1 MATSSF
7 DKQFIIDDL
16 QVAKDFLDYLDDPNT
31 PKIKVNKKNLDEENK
46 SGILKLL
53 KRKQ

>member
-16 QVAKDFLDYLDDPNT
+16 EVAQKLLDDLNDPNT
-31 PKIKVNKKNLDEENK
+31 PKIKVNKKDLDEE
-46 SGILKLL
+46 SRTGILKLL